1 MLKRIWVALGHFRVA
16 YFFAGAE
23 FVVLLNH
30 GRISWAAAVMLGLV
44 VVLLLSGWRNE
55 KIGRIP
61 VHVITEAGA
70 FEGHLD
76 PKTAAADRT
85 MVLQAKEK
93 RHDDMLELLEP
104 HVHFNG
110 GTLSNDPCEA
120 LQQLLDAYQGHTLKT
135 EAGEKTCQ

>member
-30 GRISWAAAVMLGLV
+30 GRISWAAAAMLGLV
-44 VVLLLSGWRNE
+44 VMLLLSGWRNE
-55 KIGRIP
+55 KIGHIP
-61 VHVITEAGA
+61 VHVITETGA

-76 PKTAAADRT
+76 PKTVAADRT
-85 MVLQAKEK
+85 MVLLAKEK
-93 RHDDMLELLEP
+93 RHDDMVELLER

-110 GTLSNDPCEA
+110 GTLSSDPCEA
-120 LQQLLDAYQGHTLKT
+120 LRQLLCEHRARS
-135 EAGEKTCQ
+135 ENIEPGENA